1 MSEIMLQLKTGC
13 ADKRLN
19 IRGDTEQEA
28 RALAQAI
35 SQLWISATDT
45 EKQCLSSLVESGKPL
60 DYMEASETEFRELCG
75 RVQGSN
81 LFVRKDSRGKYH
93 VVMQRDDKEQGQEA
107 LAVRML
113 RKRQIAKA
121 MEKQEQGKKRTEGKD
136 EKPSNEEK
144 RISDM
149 CFMLR
154 RELAPVIERIEKLE
168 QELQKMKEEN

>member
-1 MSEIMLQLKTGC
+1 MSEIMLQLKTGY
-13 ADKRLN
+13 ADKKLM
-19 IRGDTEQEA
+19 IRGDTEEEA

-35 SQLWISATDT
+35 AELWKSATDT

-60 DYMEASETEFRELCG
+60 DYMEISETEFRELCG

-81 LFVRKDSRGKYH
+81 LFARKDNKGKYH
-93 VVMQRDDKEQGQEA
+93 VVMQRDDKVQGQEA

-121 MEKQEQGKKRTEGKD
+121 MEKQEQGKKQTEGKD
-136 EKPSNEEK
+136 EKPSDEEK

-149 CFMLR
+149 RLMLR

-168 QELQKMKEEN
+168 QELQKMKEDK